1 MNDILLSSACCL
13 CVKNVNYG
21 CVLYLVAN
29 CSAASFVFST
39 NFAAVEN
46 FPGVPATAVPRE
58 EHFYF
63 LSVTSKIYVVYF
75 GGLLLD

>member
-39 NFAAVEN
+39 NFAAVDN
-46 FPGVPATAVPRE
+46 FPGVPTAVPRE

-63 LSVTSKIYVVYF
+63 LTVTSKIYVVYF